1 MDIRIKG
8 TADQGGISATIG
20 FFIGFAAVSLFGV
33 TAVKLKDVLGVSPIL
48 MGLLISAPAL
58 SGALLRIPF
67 AAWVDTVGGRKPF
80 LVLLSLSIAG
90 MAGLYYMISQFYPH
104 GLNATHY
111 PWLIFLGILS
121 GCGIATFS
129 VGVGQVSYW
138 FPQKRQGRVLGL
150 FAGLANLAP
159 GIFALI
165 LPFALQ
171 AFGLAGCYLAWLI
184 FLSIGT
190 FVYFLIGCNSPYFQ
204 YRKAGMGV
212 GEAKVAAQKVGQEI
226 FPKGNVLESLSIS
239 ARRWKTW
246 ALVALYFTSFGGFVA
261 LTAWFPTYWKSLF
274 GVTIVMSGALTAL
287 YSIST
292 SLFRVLGGIVS
303 DRFGGEKTLIF
314 SFVAVLAG
322 SLLMTQANALF
333 VAVAASII
341 IGLGMGFA
349 NAAAFK
355 IVPQAIPDA
364 VGGAAG
370 WIGGLGTLGGFFIP
384 PALGAIVATKGQAGY
399 AQGFFIFIGL
409 SIMSL
414 FFSFVLIKSIKK

>member
-33 TAVKLKDVLGVSPIL
+33 TAVKLKDILGVSPIL
-48 MGLLISAPAL
+48 MGFLISAPAL
-58 SGALLRIPF
+58 SGSLLRIPF

-90 MAGLYYMISQFYPH
+90 MGGLYYMISHLYPH
-104 GLNATHY
+104 GFNAGHY
-111 PWLIFLGILS
+111 PWLFFLAILS

-150 FAGLANLAP
+150 FAGLGNLAP
-159 GIFALI
+159 GTFALI

-184 FLSIGT
+184 FLSVGT
-190 FVYFLIGCNSPYFQ
+190 FIYFLIGCNSPYFQ
-204 YRKAGMGV
+204 YRQAGMGV
-212 GEAKVAAQKVGQEI
+212 EEAKIAAQKVGQEI
-226 FPKGNVLESLSIS
+226 FPKGNVVESLTIS

-261 LTAWFPTYWKSLF
+261 LTAWFPTYWKSLY
-274 GVTIVMSGALTAL
+274 GVTLVMAGALTAL
-287 YSIST
+287 YSITT
-292 SLFRVLGGIVS
+292 SLFRVMGGIVS

-314 SFVAVLAG
+314 SFGVTLLGSVLIAQANFLPMAIAASVVLA
-322 SLLMTQANALF
+322 
-333 VAVAASII
+333 
-341 IGLGMGFA
+341 LGMGFA

-355 IVPQAIPDA
+355 IVPQAVPDA

-370 WIGGLGTLGGFFIP
+370 WVGGLGTLGGFMIP
-384 PALGAIVATKGQAGY
+384 PALGAIVVAQGQAGY
-399 AQGFFIFIGL
+399 GQGFYILAGL
-409 SIMSL
+409 STASL
-414 FFSFVLIKSIKK
+414 ALSFILIRSNRK